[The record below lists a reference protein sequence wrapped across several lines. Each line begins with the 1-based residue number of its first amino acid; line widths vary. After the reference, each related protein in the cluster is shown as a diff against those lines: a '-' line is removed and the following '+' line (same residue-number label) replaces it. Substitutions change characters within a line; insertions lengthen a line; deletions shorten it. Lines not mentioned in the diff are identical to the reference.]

1 MVMSGEHNDDAD
13 VNRGGRVTLLD
24 AVMFMQA
31 AVERIEIGQAYI
43 S

>member
-1 MVMSGEHNDDAD
+1 MSGEHNDDVD
-13 VNRGGRVTLLD
+13 VNRGGWVTLLD

-31 AVERIEIGQAYI
+31 AVERIEIGQVYI